1 ESDICLARV
10 ETLPRDSKLARVE
23 DYYDKIER
31 LLNHQSLF
39 DGLGAKGVIIFGSDQ
54 EVGDFMSAVRRLNC
68 SDKFSWIGSDGWG
81 ARPLAYRDGNEKTVE
96 GAVTVQPLAEPIV
109 GFKEYF
115 LSLRPDTN
123 KRNPWFAEFWEDYFD
138 CWLPDGPQTPYN
150 QKHSE
155 MCRPELRMS
164 ESDAKFVLEPQ
175 LQFVSDAVM
184 AFAVALRVRWAA
196 LSKRGW
202 LQSLSVS
209 ENHSHAKLPCK
220 IFPQNLRI
228 QLCRPGVSHPACLHR
243 LATSGSELLV
253 ELKSVNFTGLSGMD
267 VHFTPGNADGPPRY
281 RILNFQ
287 ADSESGYS
295 WREVGRFDGARGG
308 VQLEWS
314 SLRFRGGASQ
324 PPVSACRPECSDSS
338 IRQVSPGECSCW
350 MCVHCPDY
358 HVVDEERQHCILC
371 KKGTR
376 PSSDRTTC
384 EPIDMEFLSF
394 GHPVAAVAATLA
406 SLGVAASLFVLF
418 EFARYRDSAVV
429 QASGLELS
437 LLLLLGLVVCYSATF
452 LLCARPS
459 NWLCGVQRF
468 VVGFGVAVSS
478 SALLVKTV
486 RLERRFRTGRPGF
499 EPLKQVLLFLLLV
512 AVQLAALIG
521 WLLLQPPKS
530 VSHFPSR
537 DRHQLVCS
545 SLIGLL
551 YLVGLAYPMLLVL
564 LCTVCAFFARNIPDG
579 FNETKHIGFTMYSS
593 CVIWLGFVP
602 CYALTGA
609 FVHIRVATLC
619 FAITLSATV
628 TLACLFGPKLYI
640 ILLRPELNVRQAEQC
655 GCQYPLQERQ
665 PEPEAKRLLSSQ
677 LQIDD
682 CSQTGS
688 KRSVP
693 IGRDPNQD
701 ETRAE
706 NVETRAEN
714 VETRAENVEPR
725 TENAETR
732 AENVETRAENVE
744 TRAENV
750 EPRTENAE
758 TRAENVETRA
768 RVIIIGSVQG
778 VGDLVS
784 AVQRLNGSNRFS
796 WIGDSGCWGIPP
808 KPYGD
813 ARDEAIKG
821 AVTVQ
826 PLAKHIFGF
835 KKYFV
840 GLRPDT
846 KTRNPWF
853 AEFWEDY
860 FDCWLPDGLQ
870 TPYNQ
875 KHSEMCRPELRM
887 SEPQLQFVSDAVM
900 AFAVALRVRRA
911 VIAGTV
917 REAVIAGTVREAV
930 IAGTVREAV
939 LYNRFCTAGLPR
951 PDCLRRLSTS
961 GPELLAA
968 LQSITF
974 ESHTGGDFS
983 FTPDSRDGPPLYRI
997 LNFQYNGEQLTRSYR
1012 WREVARFLA
1021 PGCQLRFCDGGSTPP
1036 KSDCQPECPPRSR
1049 QAANPRGVGCECW
1062 LCVRCAENQV
1072 LSEDKQQCNT
1082 CPAGT
1087 RLSEI
1092 LNRCEPTEEVR
1103 GIHAFRAAS
1112 GGQSSP
1118 EENAPDSRARRRKK
1132 PKEQYNRK
1140 LMVIL
1145 THGCSRRISPRGGG
1159 TQHSHCIRVVTVS
1172 PASQELLTFSHPA
1185 AIAAVALASL
1195 GVAASLFAIGVFVWH
1210 RDSAVVRASGLEL
1223 SLLLLLGLV
1232 LCYSATFLLCA
1243 RPSNWLCSIQR
1254 FVVGFGVAVSSSALL
1269 VKTVRSALS
1278 TGVQMV
1284 TFGLLV
1290 SVQLAALT
1298 VWLMLQPPQ

>member
-1 ESDICLARV
+1 MCEHEDLEFAQPVPDRLKCPVCLGHLRSALQTCCGHRFCHSCFYSATAGGGPGPYRPTCPLCRSPIGEGAHANPAAVQGAGVFSDLATDREVQQLLVHCPRCRTHCELGTLAAHLAAHLTASDDSSTDGAAANAEKSAAAAAAAACQCAEASASVACPFCQHSTAYRQLNFHLLFGCPAFPLPCPNRCGLVLAGPQRLQDHLEKACPLSLLLCPFNKFGCPAASRLRRELSRHVAEAHNYHLQLLWQQMYPVQLVQQPDKLLLVNFTGRDGRWHQWPVKEQRVLVRGDIYLGGLMMVHSRSESRVCGSVMPQGGVQALEAMLFTLDQVNRLGLAGPNVTLGAFIKDDCDRDTYGLDQAVEFIKASPKISSGQAACSRRPSFDAGVGGEGDGPPLITGVVGAPSSITSSHVASLLKLFDIPQISFFSTAPQLSDKNRFPFFMKTIPSDAYQAVAIVELAKLFNWSYVSVVYEDSSYGRGALEQMERLFRESDICLARV

-682 CSQTGS
+682 CSQT
-688 KRSVP
+688 
-693 IGRDPNQD
+693 
-701 ETRAE
+701 
-706 NVETRAEN
+706 
-714 VETRAENVEPR
+714 
-725 TENAETR
+725 
-732 AENVETRAENVE
+732 
-744 TRAENV
+744 
-750 EPRTENAE
+750 
-758 TRAENVETRA
+758 
-768 RVIIIGSVQG
+768 
-778 VGDLVS
+778 
-784 AVQRLNGSNRFS
+784 
-796 WIGDSGCWGIPP
+796 
-808 KPYGD
+808 
-813 ARDEAIKG
+813 
-821 AVTVQ
+821 
-826 PLAKHIFGF
+826 
-835 KKYFV
+835 
-840 GLRPDT
+840 
-846 KTRNPWF
+846 
-853 AEFWEDY
+853 
-860 FDCWLPDGLQ
+860 
-870 TPYNQ
+870 
-875 KHSEMCRPELRM
+875 
-887 SEPQLQFVSDAVM
+887 
-900 AFAVALRVRRA
+900 
-911 VIAGTV
+911 
-917 REAVIAGTVREAV
+917 
-930 IAGTVREAV
+930 
-939 LYNRFCTAGLPR
+939 
-951 PDCLRRLSTS
+951 
-961 GPELLAA
+961 
-968 LQSITF
+968 
-974 ESHTGGDFS
+974 
-983 FTPDSRDGPPLYRI
+983 
-997 LNFQYNGEQLTRSYR
+997 
-1012 WREVARFLA
+1012 
-1021 PGCQLRFCDGGSTPP
+1021 
-1036 KSDCQPECPPRSR
+1036 
-1049 QAANPRGVGCECW
+1049 
-1062 LCVRCAENQV
+1062 
-1072 LSEDKQQCNT
+1072 
-1082 CPAGT
+1082 
-1087 RLSEI
+1087 
-1092 LNRCEPTEEVR
+1092 
-1103 GIHAFRAAS
+1103 
-1112 GGQSSP
+1112 
-1118 EENAPDSRARRRKK
+1118 
-1132 PKEQYNRK
+1132 
-1140 LMVIL
+1140 
-1145 THGCSRRISPRGGG
+1145 
-1159 TQHSHCIRVVTVS
+1159 
-1172 PASQELLTFSHPA
+1172 
-1185 AIAAVALASL
+1185 
-1195 GVAASLFAIGVFVWH
+1195 
-1210 RDSAVVRASGLEL
+1210 
-1223 SLLLLLGLV
+1223 
-1232 LCYSATFLLCA
+1232 
-1243 RPSNWLCSIQR
+1243 
-1254 FVVGFGVAVSSSALL
+1254 
-1269 VKTVRSALS
+1269 
-1278 TGVQMV
+1278 
-1284 TFGLLV
+1284 
-1290 SVQLAALT
+1290 
-1298 VWLMLQPPQ
+1298 